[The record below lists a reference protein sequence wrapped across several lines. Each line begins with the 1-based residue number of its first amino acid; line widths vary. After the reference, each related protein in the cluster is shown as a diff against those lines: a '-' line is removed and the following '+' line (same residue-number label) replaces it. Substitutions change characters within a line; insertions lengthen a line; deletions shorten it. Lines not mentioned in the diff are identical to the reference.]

1 MIKSDNPLLDGLE
14 KTASTALAED
24 IGSGDV
30 TADLIATDTL
40 AEAYVI
46 VREAAIICGRPWFDE
61 VFHQVDKNIKINW
74 HIQEGSRQTSDTK
87 ICTLKGSARHLLTAE
102 RAALNFLQTL
112 SGTATTTA
120 RFAAELAD
128 TKTQILDTRKTIPGL
143 RRAQKYAVA
152 CGGGK
157 NHRIGLYDQILIK
170 ENHIMS
176 AGSIKAAVAAA
187 RKQYPQLKIE
197 VETENLDEFEQAL
210 VAGADIIMLDNY
222 NRDDMKKAVALNQ
235 GKVKIEVSGNVT
247 IDNLKVIASTGVDF
261 ISSGALTKDL
271 HSVDLSMRF
280 KQSFLNTKPPTSS
293 DKNSKQKLIRLDH
306 CTRVLHLGL
315 KDPEKP

>member
-1 MIKSDNPLLDGLE
+1 MKSDNPLLKGLE
-14 KTASTALAED
+14 NTVRIALAED
-24 IGSGDV
+24 IGAGDV
-30 TADLIATDTL
+30 TADLIATDTQ
-40 AEAYVI
+40 AEAQVI

-61 VFHQVDKNIKINW
+61 AFRQVDKNIKIDW
-74 HIQEGSRQTSDTK
+74 HVEEGGQQTAGTK

-120 RFAAELAD
+120 RYAAELAG

-176 AGSIKAAVAAA
+176 AGSIKAAVATA
-187 RKQYPQLKIE
+187 RTKYPQLKIE

-210 VAGADIIMLDNY
+210 AADADIIMLDNY
-222 NRDDMKKAVALNQ
+222 NHDDMKKAVALNQ
-235 GKVKIEVSGNVT
+235 GKAKIEVSGNVT
-247 IDNLKVIASTGVDF
+247 LDNLKAIASTGVDF

-271 HSVDLSMRF
+271 HSIDLSMRF
-280 KQSFLNTKPPTSS
+280 KM
-293 DKNSKQKLIRLDH
+293 D
-306 CTRVLHLGL
+306 G
-315 KDPEKP
+315 